1 MKDRS
6 FVHRFSHLMYLLAL
20 VFLVLLVHRSSF
32 AQPKTPLPADMIS
45 LQEDSLKVLANKIV
59 NGMDAAERFRS
70 DSHFTRML
78 VRALRQKHSFDHP
91 FDSLASISRLYAPD
105 SSFRVFSWQVSRDED
120 LHRRHG
126 AIQINTP
133 DGGLKLFPLID
144 RSFLISAQADTITN
158 HQWWIGSIY
167 YRIILKEFKGR
178 KYYTFLGYDEHSI
191 RSTKKRIEIM
201 YFDERGEPVFG
212 GPFFS
217 FAEDTIPK
225 KDQSR
230 FWIEFKKFGNAR
242 MVYDEDLDM
251 ILFEH
256 LVSETNEPAKKYTFI
271 PDGDYEGFKWKNGK
285 WVHVEK
291 VFTFKLE
298 DGQAPVEKPVKE
310 NKLGKGS

>member
-1 MKDRS
+1 MKDGS
-6 FVHRFSHLMYLLAL
+6 FVHRFLHVLFLSAVVLLE
-20 VFLVLLVHRSSF
+20 LLVHMSSL
-32 AQPKTPLPADMIS
+32 AQEKSHSTAAIIAV
-45 LQEDSLKVLANKIV
+45 QEDSLKVLANKIV
-59 NGMDAAERFRS
+59 NGIDAAERFRS
-70 DSHFTRML
+70 DSQFTRIL
-78 VRALRQKHSFDHP
+78 VRALKQNHSFFHP

-105 SSFRVFSWQVSRDED
+105 SSFRVFTWQVSRDED

-133 DGGLKLFPLID
+133 DGSLKLFPLID
-144 RSFLISAQADTITN
+144 RSFMIDNQADTVTN

-167 YRIILKEFKGR
+167 YRIILKEFNGR
-178 KYYTFLGYDEHSI
+178 KYYTFIGYDEHSI

-201 YFDERGEPVFG
+201 HFDQRGEPVFG

-230 FWIEFKKFGNAR
+230 FWIEFKKYGNAR
-242 MVYDEDLDM
+242 MLYDEDLDM
-251 ILFEH
+251 IMFEH

-298 DGQAPVEKPVKE
+298 DGQAPVEKPIKE
-310 NKLGKGS
+310 KKLGKGS